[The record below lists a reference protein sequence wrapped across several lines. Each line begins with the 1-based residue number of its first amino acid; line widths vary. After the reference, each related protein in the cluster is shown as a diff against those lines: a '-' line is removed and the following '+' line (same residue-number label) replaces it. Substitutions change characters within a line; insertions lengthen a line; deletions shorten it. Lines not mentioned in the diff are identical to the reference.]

1 MKLEWLREYRDFI
14 EKLIKFANA
23 YAGMYKQEKYYA
35 KDIAFNSIQLQVM
48 EYLLENEER
57 NDKMAQIAQR
67 LAITP
72 STFSKTVAKL
82 EGKGMV
88 EKYHTSVT
96 RKDVIVKVTDFGRK
110 AYQEYVDCVNEYSF
124 KDIFAILDT
133 VPKQEVEKFTQV
145 LEIAADRWGTDRT
158 ELPAEVLVKIER
170 KEA

>member
-1 MKLEWLREYRDFI
+1 MKLEWLREYRDFT

-88 EKYHTSVT
+88 EKPHL
-96 RKDVIVKVTDFGRK
+96 RQPER
-110 AYQEYVDCVNEYSF
+110 C
-124 KDIFAILDT
+124 
-133 VPKQEVEKFTQV
+133 
-145 LEIAADRWGTDRT
+145 DRQSDRLRAQGLSGIRRLR
-158 ELPAEVLVKIER
+158 E
-170 KEA
+170 

>member
-1 MKLEWLREYRDFI
+1 MKLEWLREYRDFT

-82 EGKGMV
+82 EGK
-88 EKYHTSVT
+88 
-96 RKDVIVKVTDFGRK
+96 
-110 AYQEYVDCVNEYSF
+110 
-124 KDIFAILDT
+124 
-133 VPKQEVEKFTQV
+133 
-145 LEIAADRWGTDRT
+145 
-158 ELPAEVLVKIER
+158 
-170 KEA
+170 